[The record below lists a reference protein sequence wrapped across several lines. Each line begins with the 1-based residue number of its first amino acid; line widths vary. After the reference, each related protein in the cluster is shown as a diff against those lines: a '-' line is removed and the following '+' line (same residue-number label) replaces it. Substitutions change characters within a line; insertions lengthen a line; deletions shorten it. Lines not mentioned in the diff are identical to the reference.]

1 MNQTKPQSKEVQ
13 SVIKYCL
20 FKEIK
25 RTLLTPFIN
34 FCREP
39 ALVGIVWAGWFHLWA
54 EAKRRDGWVL
64 GQYSGLA
71 WLYDS
76 GVKMSCILFG
86 SKTISCTVYNKYNV
100 HLGRTRVFKT
110 ALRMKYFSALYILQR
125 RGGDLTWGEL
135 QIFYNVDWPFIK
147 SCKGSI
153 PRLMRGTLCRW
164 RFQSSWS
171 AATAL
176 CCQPTIPFPKKVK
189 VRKRTLRRRGLASL
203 ARRRREEGKRTSPGG
218 ELAEARTSQ
227 SQLYMCVWNWL
238 KIWQIF

>member
-1 MNQTKPQSKEVQ
+1 M
-13 SVIKYCL
+13 KYCL
-20 FKEIK
+20 FEEIK
-25 RTLLTPFIN
+25 RTLLTSFVN
-34 FCREP
+34 FCRAP
-39 ALVGIVWAGWFHLWA
+39 ALVVWAGWFHLWA

-86 SKTISCTVYNKYNV
+86 SKTISCTVCNKYNV

-110 ALRMKYFSALYILQR
+110 ALRMMYFSALYILQR

-147 SCKGSI
+147 SCKGTI

-176 CCQPTIPFPKKVK
+176 WCQPT
-189 VRKRTLRRRGLASL
+189 RG
-203 ARRRREEGKRTSPGG
+203 RWGG
-218 ELAEARTSQ
+218 ED
-227 SQLYMCVWNWL
+227 
-238 KIWQIF
+238 WQAWRGGGG